1 VHRNTL
7 TLGAVIA
14 EAETLRY
21 TPAGIPALTL
31 QLDNESECQ
40 EAETVRRVTM
50 SIKAMAFGALAER
63 LVKQPVGSQWEFQ
76 GFLANGRG
84 GKQIVFHIQEF
95 TPY

>member
-1 VHRNTL
+1 MHRNTL

-14 EAETLRY
+14 EAQALRY

-40 EAETVRRVTM
+40 EAETVRKVTM

-84 GKQIVFHIQEF
+84 GKQVVFHIQEF
-95 TPY
+95 TPL

>member
-1 VHRNTL
+1 M

-14 EAETLRY
+14 EVEPLRY
-21 TPAGIPALTL
+21 TPAGIPALIL
-31 QLDNESECQ
+31 RLDNESECQ
-40 EAETVRRVTM
+40 EAETSRKVTM
-50 SIKAMAFGALAER
+50 LIKAMAFGALAER

-95 TPY
+95 TPL

>member
-1 VHRNTL
+1 MHRNTL

-14 EAETLRY
+14 EAQALRY

-40 EAETVRRVTM
+40 EAETVRKVTM
-50 SIKAMAFGALAER
+50 SLKAMAFGALAER

-84 GKQIVFHIQEF
+84 GKQVVFHIQEF
-95 TPY
+95 TPL

>member
-1 VHRNTL
+1 M

-14 EAETLRY
+14 EAEALRY

-40 EAETVRRVTM
+40 EAETSRKVTM

-84 GKQIVFHIQEF
+84 GKQVVFHIQEF
-95 TPY
+95 TPL